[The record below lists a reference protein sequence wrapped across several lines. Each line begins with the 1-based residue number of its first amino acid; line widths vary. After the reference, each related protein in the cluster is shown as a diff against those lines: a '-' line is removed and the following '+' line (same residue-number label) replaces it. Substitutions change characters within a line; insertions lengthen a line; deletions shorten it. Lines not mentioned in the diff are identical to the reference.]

1 MSMPDRARRLFVPFL
16 LLLLTLMLTA
26 CAAAEAAPAPPDEPA
41 PVGAVPVEV
50 PAPAASVP
58 TAAPLRVAQAGTPA
72 PVEPAPAEPAPAE
85 PAAETPPPGPT
96 AWPTPT
102 PRAAGTPPRVGLQV
116 GHLNSHELPDELA
129 HLRTSTGAR
138 WGSVTEA
145 QLNYDIVSRVKPL
158 LEAQGVIVDV
168 LPATVPPGYE
178 ADAFLAIHADGS
190 RSAAPRGWKLAT
202 PWRASAASKLL
213 LERVGAAYGPA
224 SGLPHDAGGVTVNM
238 RGYYAFNWRRHSH
251 AVAATTPAII
261 VELGFMTNAADRA
274 VLFGQP
280 DRLARGIADGILD
293 YLARLDPN
301 DGAARIP
308 PVYPVMRPV
317 NDDVAVRSGPRANAG
332 VVGRVGPEARFTPF
346 DKVDGWYQG
355 FARVGERRLIGWV
368 REDQLRSTDE
378 QPVFPTPTNP

>member
-1 MSMPDRARRLFVPFL
+1 MSMPDRAYRLLVLFL
-16 LLLLTLMLTA
+16 LLLLSLMLTA
-26 CAAAEAAPAPPDEPA
+26 CTAAEAAPVPPDKTEPA
-41 PVGAVPVEV
+41 GVAPVERQ
-50 PAPAASVP
+50 ASASAGSAGLP
-58 TAAPLRVAQAGTPA
+58 TAVPLRVAQAVTP
-72 PVEPAPAEPAPAE
+72 E
-85 PAAETPPPGPT
+85 PAAPEPEPVPEAPPPGPT

-138 WGSVTEA
+138 WGNVSEA
-145 QLNYDIVSRVKPL
+145 QLNYEIVSRVKPL

-238 RGYYAFNWRRHSH
+238 RGYYAFNWRRHTH

-280 DRLARGIADGILD
+280 DRIARGLADGILD

-308 PVYPVMRPV
+308 PVYPVMHPLE
-317 NDDVAVRSGPRANAG
+317 DGVAVRSGPRANAS
-332 VVGRVGPEARFTPF
+332 VVGRIGPEARFTPF
-346 DKVDGWYQG
+346 DKLDGWYQG

-378 QPVFPTPTNP
+378 QPVFPTATNP